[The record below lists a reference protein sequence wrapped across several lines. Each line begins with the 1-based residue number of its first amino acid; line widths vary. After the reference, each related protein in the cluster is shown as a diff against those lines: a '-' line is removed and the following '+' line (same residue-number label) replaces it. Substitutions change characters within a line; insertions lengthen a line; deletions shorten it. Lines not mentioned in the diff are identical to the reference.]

1 LSSPENRSEGVNLIQ
16 DGTHSGK
23 KGTGKKGKRGRIYF
37 AHFHGLND
45 LSWPIVLKKSVLAGA
60 AFPELKKRTTW
71 ALLCEKQGNS
81 VSSTVQIST

>member
-1 LSSPENRSEGVNLIQ
+1 MISPPSAGPV
-16 DGTHSGK
+16 GK
-23 KGTGKKGKRGRIYF
+23 SQRLRHQHIAGKRGRIYF

-45 LSWPIVLKKSVLAGA
+45 RSWPIVLKKSVLAGA